1 MSGIAH
7 TRTLRSCLL
16 GAAIVLIPAGD
27 VSSAGRPPIPIE
39 WDKSTLTL
47 IQAGAGYGR
56 MIRLDDGRILC
67 AYARHRHVGV
77 RTSRDEGK
85 TWGDEVVAATF
96 DFGSA
101 TNPELLLVDDGRV
114 LLSYNER
121 PRDGRHPFAIMI
133 AASSDRGES
142 WTGHRR
148 VYAAGTRPETG
159 CWEPAAIQL
168 PSGEIQ
174 LFFANEKPYP
184 KTGEQEITLIR
195 SHDRARSWSEPE
207 TASFRP
213 GHRDG
218 MPVPL
223 VLAGGRGIALAIED
237 NGIAGA
243 MKPAIVHTSLADNWR
258 QPPAGGASPRRWP
271 ALEEPLPPDVYAGA
285 PYLCRLPGGE
295 TLLSVQSTEGRPGG
309 SGHER
314 SRMVVYVGDEDAR
327 HFAGR
332 TVPFD
337 VAPDD
342 SGLWNSLFVKNSA
355 TVTAVSGTTIDG
367 VRGLWAV
374 DGRVRREADL
384 HRGRPVGE

>member
-1 MSGIAH
+1 MSRIGN
-7 TRTLRSCLL
+7 TPPLGSCLL
-16 GAAIVLIPAGD
+16 SAAVLLIPAGD
-27 VSSAGRPPIPIE
+27 PVPAARPPIAIE
-39 WDKSTLTL
+39 WDESTLTL

-67 AYARHRHVGV
+67 AYARRGHVGV
-77 RTSRDEGK
+77 RTSRDDGK
-85 TWGDEVVAATF
+85 TWADEIVAARF
-96 DFGSA
+96 EFGQA
-101 TNPELLLVDDGRV
+101 TNPELLLLDDGRV

-133 AASSDRGES
+133 ATSSDRGER

-148 VYAAGTRPETG
+148 VYAAGTSPETG

-195 SHDRARSWSEPE
+195 SRDGGATWSEPQ
-207 TASFRP
+207 TVSFRP

-223 VLAGGRGIALAIED
+223 ILAGGRGIVLAIED
-237 NGIAGA
+237 SGIDGLL
-243 MKPAIVHTSLADNWR
+243 KPAIVHTSPADNWR
-258 QPPAGGASPRRWP
+258 EPPAGAGSPRRWP
-271 ALEEPLPPDVYAGA
+271 ALDEPLPPDVYAGA
-285 PYLCRLPGGE
+285 PYLCQLAGGE
-295 TLLSVQSTEGRPGG
+295 TLLSVQSTEGRRGG

-314 SRMVVYVGDEDAR
+314 SRMVVYVGDADAR

-337 VAPDD
+337 VAPGD
-342 SGLWNSLFVKNSA
+342 SGLWNSLFVKSPA
-355 TVTAVSGTTIDG
+355 TVTAISGTTIGG
-367 VRGLWAV
+367 VRGLWAI
-374 DGRVRREADL
+374 DGRVRRPAGLNRQSSVKE
-384 HRGRPVGE
+384 